1 MHRLQI
7 TIHETIFHIIKTQ
20 QEIEHQDLS
29 KVRKKFQIKI
39 MDLKLNSAHVKQ
51 IANYTLHVNLHLWP
65 ILPA

>member
-1 MHRLQI
+1 
-7 TIHETIFHIIKTQ
+7 
-20 QEIEHQDLS
+20 
-29 KVRKKFQIKI
+29 